1 MTVRKITK
9 TTVSVIILIAGFVFL
24 RKYYVGLLSKLM
36 GFFFSIEEYAPAV
49 IEKLFPANYIGA
61 YFPSLFYC
69 GVIIIMAARMLYVI
83 LENKSVFG
91 VLSPFIYPLIL
102 LIIISAALCID
113 KINMLQLWALFYF
126 LMLICLHKT
135 FKEIIV
141 YSESTGSYAN
151 LKLFKGF
158 FLTVKDTIEKA
169 VSTGITYFNNPIDEM
184 IILLTAA
191 INLLLE
197 LSVLISFIV
206 YLSKYWRLIFLVY
219 LIN

>member
-9 TTVSVIILIAGFVFL
+9 TTVSLIILIVGFIFL
-24 RKYYVGLLSKLM
+24 RKYYVSLLSKLM
-36 GFFFSIEEYAPAV
+36 NFLFHIEEYAPAV
-49 IEKLFPANYIGA
+49 DEKLFPKKYIGA
-61 YFPSLFYC
+61 YFPTLFYC
-69 GVIIIMAARMLYVI
+69 GVIIIMAARMLYAI

-113 KINMLQLWALFYF
+113 IINMLQLWTLFYF
-126 LMLICLHKT
+126 LMLICLHST

-141 YSESTGSYAN
+141 CSESTGSGAN
-151 LKLFKGF
+151 LKSLKGCFHAFKDAAENIF
-158 FLTVKDTIEKA
+158 
-169 VSTGITYFNNPIDEM
+169 SYGISCLDNPIDEM
-184 IILLTAA
+184 FVFFMAA

-197 LSVLISFIV
+197 LCMFISFIV